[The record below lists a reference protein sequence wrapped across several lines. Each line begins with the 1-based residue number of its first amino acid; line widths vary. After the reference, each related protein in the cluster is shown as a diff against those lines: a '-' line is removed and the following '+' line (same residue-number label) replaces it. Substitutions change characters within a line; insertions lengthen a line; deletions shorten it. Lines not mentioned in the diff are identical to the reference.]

1 MSIDDYITERVKGS
15 ECISVSELVDD
26 VARRFNI
33 SRGRAAYEV
42 LRLWKRGVI
51 DIEDYPYDN
60 VLPYFFTVSGL
71 WYWVIVALT
80 IISLAS
86 VILIRGSPLIYLRYA
101 LGALIILFLPGY
113 TIVEALYPRGDEF
126 TPLERLALS
135 IGLSLAIEP
144 LIGLILNYTPW
155 GIRLTPILASTV
167 ILILALATVAAV
179 RKARLMVI
187 SRRCLS

>member
-80 IISLAS
+80 ITSLAS
-86 VILIRGSPLIYLRYA
+86 GILIGGLPLIYLRSA
-101 LGALIILFLPGY
+101 LGTLI
-113 TIVEALYPRGDEF
+113 
-126 TPLERLALS
+126 
-135 IGLSLAIEP
+135 
-144 LIGLILNYTPW
+144 
-155 GIRLTPILASTV
+155 
-167 ILILALATVAAV
+167 
-179 RKARLMVI
+179 
-187 SRRCLS
+187 